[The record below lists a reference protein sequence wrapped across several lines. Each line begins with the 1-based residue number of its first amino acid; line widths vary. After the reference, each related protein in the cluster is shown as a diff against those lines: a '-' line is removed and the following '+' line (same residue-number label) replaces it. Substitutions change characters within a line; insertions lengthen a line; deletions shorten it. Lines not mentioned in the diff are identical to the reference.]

1 MKYKKIYIK
10 MINKKFANKK
20 IYFIN
25 KTNKLKNYMLKLRQ
39 LKRSEVSEVID
50 KICLLLTD
58 KIRKEMP
65 DVDDE
70 RAEVINYGLHLLLG
84 ELPKNFIILGLS
96 YILGV
101 FKLTLLTVILLLPYR
116 AVSGGFHLKTHI
128 GCIVGTTL
136 IYCGVAKISN
146 YIIFNNLIL
155 KYIIALSVW
164 IFGMI
169 MVHLYAPA
177 DTENVP
183 ILSKKERKK
192 KKILSYI
199 FLSIAILVACIIPN
213 NEISNILIF
222 GYLAQ
227 SITVTRLAYKLTKNK
242 YGYEVY
248 KDDCISNT

>member
-1 MKYKKIYIK
+1 M
-10 MINKKFANKK
+10 
-20 IYFIN
+20 
-25 KTNKLKNYMLKLRQ
+25 
-39 LKRSEVSEVID
+39 ID
-50 KICLLLTD
+50 KICLFLTN

-70 RAEVINYGLHLLLG
+70 RAEIIDYGLHLVIG
-84 ELPKNFIILGLS
+84 ELPKNIVILGLA
-96 YILGV
+96 YLLGV
-101 FKLTLLTVILLLPYR
+101 FKLTLLAVILLLPYR

-136 IYCGVAKISN
+136 IYCGIAKISC
-146 YIIFNNLIL
+146 YIIFYNQIL

-183 ILSKKERKK
+183 ILSNRERKQK
-192 KKILSYI
+192 KMLSYI
-199 FLSIAILVACIIPN
+199 FLTFAILVACVIPN
-213 NEISNILIF
+213 RKITNILIF
-222 GYLAQ
+222 GYLIQ
-227 SITVTRLAYKLTKNK
+227 SIMITRFAYKLTRNK

-248 KDDCISNT
+248 DENCTLNT

>member
-1 MKYKKIYIK
+1 M
-10 MINKKFANKK
+10 
-20 IYFIN
+20 
-25 KTNKLKNYMLKLRQ
+25 
-39 LKRSEVSEVID
+39 ID
-50 KICLLLTD
+50 KICLLLTN

-70 RAEVINYGLHLLLG
+70 RAEIINYGLHLIIG

-96 YILGV
+96 YFLGV

-116 AVSGGFHLKTHI
+116 ASSGGFHLKTHI

-146 YIIFNNLIL
+146 YIIFNNQII
-155 KYIIALSVW
+155 KIIIALSVW

-177 DTENVP
+177 DTESVP
-183 ILSKKERKK
+183 ILSKKERKQ

-199 FLSIAILVACIIPN
+199 FLSVAIIIACIIHN
-213 NEISNILIF
+213 NEISNILIL
-222 GYLAQ
+222 GYFVQ
-227 SITVTRLAYKLTKNK
+227 SITITRLAYKLTNNK

-248 KDDCISNT
+248 NDNCTLNT

>member
-1 MKYKKIYIK
+1 M
-10 MINKKFANKK
+10 
-20 IYFIN
+20 
-25 KTNKLKNYMLKLRQ
+25 
-39 LKRSEVSEVID
+39 ID
-50 KICLLLTD
+50 KICLLLTN

-65 DVDDE
+65 NVDDE
-70 RAEVINYGLHLLLG
+70 RAEIINYGLHLIIG

-96 YILGV
+96 YFLGV

-116 AVSGGFHLKTHI
+116 ASSGGFHLKTHI

-146 YIIFNNLIL
+146 YIIFNNQII
-155 KYIIALSVW
+155 KIIIALSVW

-177 DTENVP
+177 DTESVP
-183 ILSKKERKK
+183 ILSKKERKQ

-199 FLSIAILVACIIPN
+199 FLSVAIIIACIIPN
-213 NEISNILIF
+213 NEISNILIL
-222 GYLAQ
+222 GYFVQ
-227 SITVTRLAYKLTKNK
+227 SITITRLAYKLTNNK

-248 KDDCISNT
+248 NDNCTLNT

>member
-1 MKYKKIYIK
+1 M
-10 MINKKFANKK
+10 
-20 IYFIN
+20 
-25 KTNKLKNYMLKLRQ
+25 
-39 LKRSEVSEVID
+39 ID
-50 KICLLLTD
+50 KICLFLTN

-65 DVDDE
+65 DVNDE
-70 RAEVINYGLHLLLG
+70 RAEIIDYGLHLLIG
-84 ELPKNFIILGLS
+84 ELPKNFIILGIAYL
-96 YILGV
+96 LGV

-136 IYCGVAKISN
+136 IYCGIAKISC
-146 YIIFNNLIL
+146 YIIFYNQIF
-155 KYIIALSVW
+155 KIIIALSVW

-183 ILSKKERKK
+183 ILSKKERKQ

-199 FLSIAILVACIIPN
+199 FLSVGILVSCIIPN
-213 NEISNILIF
+213 NEIANILIF
-222 GYLAQ
+222 GYLIQ
-227 SITVTRLAYKLTKNK
+227 SITITKLAYKLTKNK

-248 KDDCISNT
+248 NENCISNT

>member
-1 MKYKKIYIK
+1 M
-10 MINKKFANKK
+10 
-20 IYFIN
+20 
-25 KTNKLKNYMLKLRQ
+25 
-39 LKRSEVSEVID
+39 ID
-50 KICLLLTD
+50 KICLLLTN

-70 RAEVINYGLHLLLG
+70 RAEIINYGLHLIIG

-96 YILGV
+96 YFLGV

-116 AVSGGFHLKTHI
+116 ASSGGFHLKTHI

-146 YIIFNNLIL
+146 YIIFNNQII
-155 KYIIALSVW
+155 KIIIALSVW

-177 DTENVP
+177 DTESVP
-183 ILSKKERKK
+183 ILSKKERKQ

-199 FLSIAILVACIIPN
+199 FLSVAIIIACIIPS

-222 GYLAQ
+222 GYFVQ
-227 SITVTRLAYKLTKNK
+227 SIIITRLAYKLTNNK

-248 KDDCISNT
+248 NDNCTLNT

>member
-1 MKYKKIYIK
+1 M
-10 MINKKFANKK
+10 
-20 IYFIN
+20 
-25 KTNKLKNYMLKLRQ
+25 
-39 LKRSEVSEVID
+39 ID
-50 KICLLLTD
+50 KICLFLTN

-65 DVDDE
+65 EVDDE
-70 RAEVINYGLHLLLG
+70 RAEIIDYGLHLLIG

-96 YILGV
+96 YFLGV
-101 FKLTLLTVILLLPYR
+101 SKLTLLAVILLLPYR

-136 IYCGVAKISN
+136 VYCGVAKISC
-146 YIIFNNLIL
+146 YIIFYNQIF

-183 ILSKKERKK
+183 ILSKKERKH

-199 FLSIAILVACIIPN
+199 FLSIALLVACIIPN

-222 GYLAQ
+222 GYFIQ
-227 SITVTRLAYKLTKNK
+227 SITITKFAYKLTRNK

-248 KDDCISNT
+248 NEDCTLKI